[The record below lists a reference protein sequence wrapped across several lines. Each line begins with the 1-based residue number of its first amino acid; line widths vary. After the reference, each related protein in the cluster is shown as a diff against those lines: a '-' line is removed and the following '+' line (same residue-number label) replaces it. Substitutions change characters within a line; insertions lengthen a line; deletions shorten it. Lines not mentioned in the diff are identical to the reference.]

1 MRSGP
6 QRAVFRCRRR
16 RSTLISPNQ
25 PCLHIGPIFPFE
37 VNSLTCYDEMYS
49 TAIKKSCWGETGMWN
64 WIIPIVTLIVGLVGG
79 FFIGVYYL
87 RKQMEAMQSNP
98 EMLQQM
104 AKKMGYNLNK
114 KQMQQMQNMMKNQKW
129 K

>member
-1 MRSGP
+1 M
-6 QRAVFRCRRR
+6 
-16 RSTLISPNQ
+16 
-25 PCLHIGPIFPFE
+25 
-37 VNSLTCYDEMYS
+37 
-49 TAIKKSCWGETGMWN
+49 WWN
-64 WIIPIVTLIVGLVGG
+64 WVIPIVTLIAGLVGG

-114 KQMQQMQNMMKNQKW
+114 KQMQQMQHMMKNQKW